1 MLQIFRT
8 LDRSAG
14 PLHYLIY
21 NYNYYA
27 VCRPFWTEGFRDLY
41 GICGIWIRLLG
52 GDLQ

>member
-27 VCRPFWTEGFRDLY
+27 VDHFGQKDSVIYMGSAGSGSVFWG
-41 GICGIWIRLLG
+41 GIYSK
-52 GDLQ
+52 